1 MNMLESLD
9 TLGFLHFKKLI
20 DLVIPKKERRQSEII
35 IGYIQVYTLLNNA
48 SNLLNKDNCRR
59 AIEHLQIAKK
69 SIEQLKFEDERPYL
83 QRIVNILNSIL
94 KNKKEVIKVIRK
106 GGASDPFHIKT
117 SLRLG
122 QNICILRVLK
132 INKH

>member
-20 DLVIPKKERRQSEII
+20 DLIIPKKERRQSEII

-69 SIEQLKFEDERPYL
+69 SIKQLKFEDERPYL

-94 KNKKEVIKVIRK
+94 KNKKEVIKEIRK
-106 GGASDPFHIKT
+106 EGASDPFHIKT
-117 SLRLG
+117 SLRLA